1 MKWDYFSIWKIA
13 NMILC
18 YDLANGNNREAW
30 FSLESTSYSDDKQW
44 SISHRVFVSV
54 EPIFTRL
61 FFLVLINI
69 ICFYKICDPFLYS
82 IHVVR
87 KIFH

>member
-1 MKWDYFSIWKIA
+1 MGLFFHMENSRYDF
-13 NMILC
+13 C
-18 YDLANGNNREAW
+18 FDLANGNNREAW